1 MPLLH
6 QPPPDPWE
14 CQQSDSYCKT
24 LCKFHERCR
33 QILKNRYSSLTNES
47 LREIKNNAIK
57 NSLGCLEWE
66 GYTPDK

>member
-1 MPLLH
+1 MPLH

-33 QILKNRYSSLTNES
+33 ELLMKSLK
-47 LREIKNNAIK
+47 EIEEEARK

-66 GYTPDK
+66 GYSPDE